1 MRGPWDRQD
10 HEKPF
15 AVTFPKPVGA
25 GFYPEDLDEARW
37 KEYVAEHPEEKERLA
52 NLVTMVER
60 REGGLVASNYSKV
73 ATPSNSLHTCSP
85 GVPGPPRPRPPPPPP
100 GSSPDG

>member
-25 GFYPEDLDEARW
+25 GFYPEDLDEEMW

-60 REGGLVASNYSKV
+60 RDGGLVATNYSKV
-73 ATPSNSLHTCSP
+73 GAASSSISLPSFPPTPLSSP
-85 GVPGPPRPRPPPPPP
+85 GVPGAPRPCP
-100 GSSPDG
+100 

>member
-52 NLVTMVER
+52 NLLTMVAVSYTHLTLPTKR
-60 REGGLVASNYSKV
+60 IV
-73 ATPSNSLHTCSP
+73 
-85 GVPGPPRPRPPPPPP
+85 
-100 GSSPDG
+100 